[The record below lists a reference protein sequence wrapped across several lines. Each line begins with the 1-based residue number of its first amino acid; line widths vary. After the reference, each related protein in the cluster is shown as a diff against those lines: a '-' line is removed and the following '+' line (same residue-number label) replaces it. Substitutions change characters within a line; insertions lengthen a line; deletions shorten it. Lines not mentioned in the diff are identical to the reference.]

1 MGLVTRMLAVRAQY
15 VHLFIYF
22 EMENPDLSNA
32 VIQESRLGTERR
44 EKTVGTGGTG
54 YMNKI

>member
-1 MGLVTRMLAVRAQY
+1 MDLVTRMLAVHAQY

-32 VIQESRLGTERR
+32 VIQESRLGTEKAGKNCRYRR
-44 EKTVGTGGTG
+44 NGIYE
-54 YMNKI
+54 